1 MGSGPC
7 TSWRWTDAEDVV
19 TKTRKGLPFI
29 KFELPKRKKPDDKQ
43 ASKPDKPKPTDRL
56 TSMALGEE
64 AGSHR

>member
-1 MGSGPC
+1 M
-7 TSWRWTDAEDVV
+7 
-19 TKTRKGLPFI
+19 TKTRKRLPFI

-43 ASKPDKPKPTDRL
+43 ASKPDKPRPTGPV